1 MMLSVTIT
9 FLLKSTVCSALFLAY
24 YWLFLRNKRL
34 HHYNRLFLL
43 SAIALSLVIPTLHF
57 EWYQVAKPVTRP
69 AIKLME
75 ITTGG
80 AGEQEIIT
88 NDTSW
93 VAYKDAAILGLYIL
107 ISAVLLGLTITRIAW
122 VYRMKRKSG
131 VTKMNGFDL
140 IVTDTNKA
148 PFSFMKNLFWRNDI
162 DIESAEGNRILLH
175 ELAHIRQMH
184 SLDKI
189 GMQLVTS
196 IFWINPCFWIM
207 QKELSQVHEFI
218 ADEAAI
224 NDNDTEAFALM
235 LLQTHYGNT
244 FKDVVHPFFYSPI
257 KRRLLMLNRSKKSK
271 YNSLRKLIALPLLAG
286 SLFLFSFRITDNVVR
301 ANKTITLVVDAA
313 HGGHDNGAIGLHG
326 YREKDMVLKIA
337 DKLEA
342 LSNDYNIKIVALR
355 KEDKYITLQD
365 RAALTN
371 GANADAMI
379 SLHMNS
385 TPDGK
390 PAGNEYEFILDERS
404 PYFKGSQLLSSTI
417 GSKLSAM
424 NIQSATHTRHLYVLA
439 NTKVPALT
447 MECGYIAN
455 AANIDMIRNDATLE
469 KLCRAILSSVVEY
482 KSKS

>member
-1 MMLSVTIT
+1 MLSATIT
-9 FLLKSTVCSALFLAY
+9 FLLKSALCSALFLGY
-24 YWLFLRNKRL
+24 YWLFLRNRKMNN
-34 HHYNRLFLL
+34 YNRIFLL
-43 SAIALSLVIPTLHF
+43 GTVAFSLVAPLLHL
-57 EWYQVAKPVTRP
+57 EWHQLQKTVAHP

-75 ITTGG
+75 ITNSGIS
-80 AGEQEIIT
+80 EPEILAKG
-88 NDTSW
+88 
-93 VAYKDAAILGLYIL
+93 VAPIPVEDIMIGLYL
-107 ISAVLLGLTITRIAW
+107 LVCAVLLAELEMQVLR
-122 VYRMKRKSG
+122 VYKIRKQG
-131 VTKMNGFDL
+131 KIVKMDGFDL
-140 IVTDTNKA
+140 ISTSEANA
-148 PFSFMKNLFWRNDI
+148 PFSFMSHLFWRNDI
-162 DIESAEGNRILLH
+162 AIESKEGQQILQH

-196 IFWINPCFWIM
+196 IFWINPCFWII

-224 NDNDTEAFALM
+224 KDNDTEAFALM
-235 LLQTHYGNT
+235 LLQTYYGDT
-244 FKDVVHPFFYSPI
+244 FRDVVHPFFYSPI

-271 YNSLRKLIALPLLAG
+271 YHNLRKLIALPLLAG

-337 DKLEA
+337 DKLEE
-342 LSNDYNIKIVALR
+342 LSKDYNIRIVAVR
-355 KEDKYITLQD
+355 KEDKYVTLQD
-365 RAALTN
+365 RAVLTN

-385 TPDGK
+385 APDGK

-404 PYFKGSQLLSSTI
+404 PYFNKARLLSSAI
-417 GSKLSAM
+417 GTKLGAM

-439 NTKVPALT
+439 NTKVPAIT

-455 AANIDMIRNDATLE
+455 ATNVDMIQNDATLE
-469 KLCRAILSSVVEY
+469 KLCRAILSSIVEY